1 MNAPM
6 SLTEA
11 VEQQLAS
18 GSVQL
23 PVYSAT
29 AMRLES
35 AVSKGDVTTA
45 QIEEILGQDPA
56 LAVQV
61 LRVANSSFYGGLSK
75 VNTISAAVMRL
86 GQKQIVNIATLT
98 AQRSAHTATDP
109 ALKALMER
117 LWQHAVGCAM
127 GAKWLAEHAGCKA
140 VANEAFL
147 AGLMHDVGALLV
159 VKVIESLRSGDNGRV
174 SLTGNVVMEAIDTL
188 HASLGA
194 RLIRHWQLPEALAE
208 VAANHHADHP
218 EAGDVIGQLVRL
230 ANATCCKLGYDLVPD
245 ASIRL
250 SVLPE
255 VEMLGVR
262 DVTLAELEIA
272 IEDGIAALA

>member
-1 MNAPM
+1 MNAPL

-11 VEQQLAS
+11 IEQQLAA

-29 AMRLES
+29 AARLQS
-35 AVSKGDVTTA
+35 AVAKGDVSSA
-45 QIEEILGQDPA
+45 QIDQILGQDPA
-56 LAVQV
+56 LAAQV

-75 VNTISAAVMRL
+75 ITTISAATMRL

-98 AQRSAHTATDP
+98 AQRSAHAATDP
-109 ALKALMER
+109 HLKPLMDR
-117 LWQHAVGCAM
+117 LWQHAVGCAI
-127 GAKWLAEHAGCKA
+127 GAKWLAEHTDCKA

-159 VKVIESLRSGDNGRV
+159 LRVIESLRGKTGGPAA
-174 SLTGNVVMEAIDTL
+174 LTGNLVLEAIDAL
-188 HASLGA
+188 HADLGA
-194 RLIRHWQLPEALAE
+194 RLIRHWQLPESLAE

-218 EAGDVIGQLVRL
+218 EPGDVIGQLVRL
-230 ANATCCKLGYDLVPD
+230 ADAACRKLGYDLVPD

-255 VEMLGVR
+255 AELLAVR
-262 DVTLAELEIA
+262 DVTLAELELA
-272 IEDGIAALA
+272 IDDGIAALA